1 METIYYYLGAIVFWT
16 TCSITFLVIL
26 FLVGEKIYK
35 KHYTESYITFLDFIV
50 NRKQY
55 KAWRTLKDKEAE
67 NKKGRIEE
75 LKKIG
80 IKVSPRP
87 RNMFNER
94 LKP

>member
-1 METIYYYLGAIVFWT
+1 METIYYYLGAFVFWV
-16 TCSITFLVIL
+16 TCSITFLFVLFIL
-26 FLVGEKIYK
+26 AEHIYK
-35 KHYTESYITFLDFIV
+35 KQFTESYITFLDFIV

-55 KAWRTLKDKEAE
+55 KAWRAMKDKEAE
-67 NKKGRIEE
+67 NKKVRIEE

-87 RNMFNER
+87 RNMFNEP